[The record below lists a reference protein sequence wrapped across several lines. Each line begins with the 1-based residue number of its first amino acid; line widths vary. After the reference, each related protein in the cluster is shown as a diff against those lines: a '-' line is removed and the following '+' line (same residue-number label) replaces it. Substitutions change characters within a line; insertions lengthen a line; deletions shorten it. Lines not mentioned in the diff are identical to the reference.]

1 MGKVLGYYP
10 IPLEIEAAA
19 LKDQKWRD
27 RHALATV
34 HYRVISL
41 MSRSST
47 LDGYAAHSTMDQIF
61 KICIESLVDKDPVLH
76 GY

>member
-10 IPLEIEAAA
+10 IPLEIEAA

-41 MSRSST
+41 MS
-47 LDGYAAHSTMDQIF
+47 
-61 KICIESLVDKDPVLH
+61 SLEAVRGKKKLLFFFDL
-76 GY
+76 